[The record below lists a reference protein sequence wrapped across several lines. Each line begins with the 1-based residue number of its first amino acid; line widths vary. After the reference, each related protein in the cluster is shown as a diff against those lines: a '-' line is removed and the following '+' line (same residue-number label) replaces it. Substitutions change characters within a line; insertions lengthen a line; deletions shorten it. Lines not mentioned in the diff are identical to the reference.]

1 MVFDK
6 IKDVLSGGGGDSDLG
21 DMAGKVGL
29 DKYSKSLDGVSFPAS
44 KDDLMVAVQDN
55 DAPASIMEHIK
66 SLSGDRFN
74 SAEEVFRNLLNR

>member
-21 DMAGKVGL
+21 DMADKAGL
-29 DKYSKSLDGVSFPAS
+29 DQYSKYLDGVSFPAS
-44 KDDLMVAVQDN
+44 KEDVMVGVQDN
-55 DAPASIMEHIK
+55 GAPASIMEHVK

-74 SAEEVFRNLLNR
+74 SAQEVFQNLLNR